1 MCRERFI
8 LRNWL
13 MWLWGFGETKF
24 WWGRLETQERGEFK
38 SKGSLLGN
46 QEKQKLQWK
55 LEGRLLAEFL
65 LTRGS
70 SVSVLISRLSTDQM
84 RSGHITEGNLLYSG
98 STKLN
103 VNLIQK
109 KKEITFTETSRLT
122 VDQISVHR
130 VTAKL
135 AHKTN
140 HHSTPVITTHRRCC
154 LS

>member
-84 RSGHITEGNLLYSG
+84 RSGHIRGESALLRLHQVKCQSH
-98 STKLN
+98 S
-103 VNLIQK
+103 K